1 MNGLLKIFATTVGKK
16 LVMAGTGT
24 VLFAFVVMHMIGNL
38 QVFLGRDVINH
49 YAEFLQTNP
58 ELLWPT
64 RIILAVCVVLHIYT
78 GASLTLENR
87 ARRGVAYDVKKVVGA
102 SLASRTMFISGSVIL
117 CFIIYHILHFTT
129 GTTNPEFMTYKDA
142 HGRHDVYRMILAGFH
157 NPWAAG
163 FYVLG
168 VGLLSFHLSHGIR
181 ALCETLGLRL
191 ENYAARIDRL
201 AIVVAWILFLGFAA
215 VPVAVVLQVVR

>member
-1 MNGLLKIFATTVGKK
+1 MNSFWKLVTSSVGKK
-16 LVMAGTGT
+16 LVMGITGT
-24 VLFAFVVMHMIGNL
+24 VLFAFVVVHMIGNL
-38 QVFLGRDVINH
+38 QVFLGRDAINH
-49 YAEFLQTNP
+49 YAEFLQTNA

-64 RIILAVCVVLHIYT
+64 RIILAVCVVLHIFT

-87 ARRGVAYDVKKVVGA
+87 SKRGVAYDVKKIVGA
-102 SLASRTMFISGSVIL
+102 SLVSRTMFISGSIIL
-117 CFIIYHILHFTT
+117 CFIVYHILHFTT
-129 GTTNPEFMTYKDA
+129 GTTNPEFMALKDA
-142 HGRHDVYRMILAGFH
+142 HGRHDVYRIILAGFA

-168 VGLLSFHLSHGIR
+168 VGLLGFHLSHGVR

-191 ENYAARIDRL
+191 ENYAACIDRT
-201 AIVVAWILFLGFAA
+201 AIVVAWILFLGFAS

>member
-1 MNGLLKIFATTVGKK
+1 MNSFWKVVTSSVGKR
-16 LVMAGTGT
+16 LVMAITGT
-24 VLFAFVVMHMIGNL
+24 VLFGFVVMHMIGNL

-64 RIILAVCVVLHIYT
+64 RIILALSVVLHIYT

-87 ARRGVAYDVKKVVGA
+87 AKRCVAYDVKKIVGA
-102 SLASRTMFISGSVIL
+102 SLASRTMFISGSFVL
-117 CFIIYHILHFTT
+117 CFIVYHILHFTT
-129 GTTNPEFMTYKDA
+129 GTTNPEFATFKDA

-163 FYVLG
+163 FYVLS
-168 VGLLSFHLSHGIR
+168 VGLLGFHLSHGVR

-191 ENYAARIDRL
+191 ENYAARIDRI
-201 AIVVAWILFLGFAA
+201 AIVVAWVLFLGFAA